1 MASLHLEKRPTGNY
15 FRISF
20 YDQEK
25 RRKFIRLGAV
35 SKKLADAV
43 LVRVRQLVDLNAAN
57 LAPDPDL
64 SNWLAKI
71 GQGISDKLAE
81 VGLIG
86 QRQSSTLE
94 KFIREY
100 IESRVEARPN
110 TIRNFHGTRA
120 CLVEHFGADTNL
132 RDITVS
138 EAQSWKQTMLAAGSA
153 EATVSKR
160 IKHAKQFFK
169 IAQERGLVTA
179 NPFST
184 LKAGGER
191 NDARLEF
198 IDRKRIDKLIES
210 APDAEWRLIIAL
222 ARYGGLRTPS
232 ETLALKWSDVNL
244 ADGILTV
251 PSPKTERH
259 NKGYRVIPLFP
270 ELRPYL
276 EEAKELAKNHA
287 IHVISRYRDN
297 SANLRTQL
305 LRIIRKAGLLAWE
318 RCFHNLRA
326 SRQIELADNY
336 PAHVVADWLGN
347 SPAVAERHYL
357 KTTEHH
363 FQKALAEP
371 STAPAIDA
379 ERSTTSGTI
388 GSTVALPVALHSPE
402 QSCMEMA
409 LVQSH
414 QEDIDEAPQLAAYCT
429 NEPVPPRGIEPRSTA

>member
-20 YDQEK
+20 YNQEK
-25 RRKFIRLGAV
+25 QRKFIRLGAV
-35 SKKLADAV
+35 SKKTADAV
-43 LVRVRQLVDLNAAN
+43 LVRVRQLVDLSAAG

-64 SNWLAKI
+64 SNWLARL
-71 GQGISDKLAE
+71 GQEISDKLAE
-81 VGLIG
+81 VGLIA
-86 QRQSSTLE
+86 QRQSTTLE
-94 KFIREY
+94 KFVQGY
-100 IESRVEARPN
+100 IASRVEARPN
-110 TIRNFHGTRA
+110 TIRNFHGTRV
-120 CLVEHFGADTNL
+120 CLVNHFGEDKNL
-132 RDITVS
+132 RDITVA
-138 EAQSWKQTMLAAGSA
+138 EAQAWKQAMLGAGSA

-160 IKHAKQFFK
+160 VKHAKQFFK

-191 NDARLEF
+191 NDSRLEF
-198 IDRKRIDKLIES
+198 IDRKRIDKLIDA
-210 APDAEWRLIIAL
+210 APDAEWRLIVAL

-244 ADGILTV
+244 ADGVLTV

-276 EEAKELAKNHA
+276 VEANELAKDKA
-287 IHVISRYRDN
+287 IFVISRYRDN

-305 LRIIRKAGLLAWE
+305 LRIIRRAGLNAWE

-371 STAPAIDA
+371 SKLVGNDA

-388 GSTVALPVALHSPE
+388 ECSVAPPVALHSPE
-402 QSCMEMA
+402 QSCLELA

-414 QEDIDEAPQLAAYCT
+414 QTVIDEAPQLAAYCT
-429 NEPVPPRGIEPRSTA
+429 DEPVPPRGIEPRSTA